1 MIDACRSPHE
11 ALTFVNRI
19 EDAKTERLLMDVAKV
34 PRQSPCSETKS
45 MREPGPFSPPIKGN
59 DHVELSSS
67 LAAFCPFVLVPVL
80 RGVQRQ
86 FSQER
91 ADLAHFVFKIGGA
104 PGESLVT
111 LAGAIF
117 IAPYFI
123 LSALGG
129 QIADKFDKAL
139 VAQRR
144 ALAPREADDPAVILF
159 TSGSEGA
166 PKGVVRGRN
175 VMLGYLKV

>member
-1 MIDACRSPHE
+1 
-11 ALTFVNRI
+11 
-19 EDAKTERLLMDVAKV
+19 
-34 PRQSPCSETKS
+34 

-166 PKGVVRGRN
+166 PKGVVLSHKNMLANVANPGVLQPPQEGWHDTGDIVSIDEQGFTTIKGRAKTFRQN
-175 VMLGYLKV
+175 RR